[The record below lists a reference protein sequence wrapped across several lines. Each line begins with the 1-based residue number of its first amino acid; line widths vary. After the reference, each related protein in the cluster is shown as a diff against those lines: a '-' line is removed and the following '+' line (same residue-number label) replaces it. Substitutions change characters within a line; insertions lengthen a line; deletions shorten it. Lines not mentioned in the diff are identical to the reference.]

1 MRAFRTTTLL
11 TASLLALVAAAPA
24 MAADEPQAGNVG
36 AGNTGAAT
44 LGELVI
50 TAQKRAQDPV
60 DVPISV
66 TAYSGEFLEA
76 IGVKAF
82 DELSAF
88 TPGFLVQNQSNN
100 NSGFVMRG
108 ITSDSGS
115 ATDETRVSIYQ
126 DGVPI
131 SRSRGSYVELFDMER
146 VEVAKGPQSTLFGR
160 GALIGAVNLVQN
172 KADPVGNDWMLK
184 AELGTRGYTV
194 GEGMVNFAMSD
205 TSALRLAVR
214 VRQNDGYVKD
224 LAGGDPF
231 NSTDTEAFRAAYHI
245 ELGERFKLDLIG
257 NYQEDSTT
265 GTSFKSHTFNPTNP
279 ITGAVLGDTGVSSG
293 ATLSA
298 GAGFEGGAPL
308 GLERKVYGVTALAEF
323 KLSDSLTLSSITAGR
338 RFHSVEVFD
347 PDGTSLPILTFAE
360 DAQGRQQSQEL
371 RLNYDNGGRFTGFV
385 GANYFHE
392 TGSWRIPGQFDE
404 RLVLAL
410 LAGTSPLGI
419 SRPNPQPLAYLTNP
433 AYLAQVLNLG
443 FGVPA
448 ALAPGLAANLKPVHR
463 ETFANSS
470 ENTAYD
476 VYADGTLKL
485 TDKFEITAGIRY
497 TSEERWAGY
506 SSHVDNGRSILG
518 LLLAAPTATNIF
530 LASQPNAVNNPLLP
544 SVGLIAQP
552 TTGNGQTF
560 GREIKDNGLTWRLVG
575 RYAAADNLSFYAS
588 YARGRRPDVISAS
601 GPAAPLG
608 AARLNVVDAETV
620 DSYEAGAKGKLFD
633 GRLFLAGAVFRYD
646 YDNFATSFRQGA
658 QVVTLNAG
666 KAKAYGFE
674 GEARLQA
681 GEYWTL
687 FSTYAYNHA
696 RLSTGLRDGNSFRLS
711 PDHAVS
717 VGAAFSREALGGKV
731 SFTPTYTWRSKMF
744 FDDDNDRSDLQSSG
758 LFPDTKVDEFQNG
771 YGLLNVRLGF
781 GAVDDRWR
789 IEAFVENV
797 GDVSYLKDAGNTGD
811 SFGIP
816 TFIAGKPRFMGIGF
830 TVRR

>member
-24 MAADEPQAGNVG
+24 FAADAPAAPAADEQD
-36 AGNTGAAT
+36 TR
-44 LGELVI
+44 LGEVVI

-60 DVPISV
+60 EVPVAV
-66 TAYSGEFLEA
+66 TAYSGKFLEA

-172 KADPVGNDWMLK
+172 KANPGKNEWLLK
-184 AELGTRGYTV
+184 AEGGTGGYLV
-194 GEGMVNFAMSD
+194 GEGMVNFAFGD
-205 TSALRLAVR
+205 GSALRIAAR
-214 VRQNDGYVKD
+214 ARQNDGYVKD
-224 LAGGDPF
+224 AAGGDAY
-231 NSTDTEAFRAAYHI
+231 NSTDTKAVRVAYHL
-245 ELGERFKLDLIG
+245 EPGALKLDLIG
-257 NYQEDSTT
+257 NYQEDDTT

-279 ITGAVLGDTGVSSG
+279 ITGEVLGDTGVGSA
-293 ATLSA
+293 ATLA
-298 GAGFEGGAPL
+298 PGAGFEGGKPL
-308 GLERKVYGVTALAEF
+308 GLDRKVYGVTALAEYRIN
-323 KLSDSLTLSSITAGR
+323 DNLTLSSITASR
-338 RFHSVEVFD
+338 AFHSVEVFD

-371 RLNYDNGGRFTGFV
+371 RLRYDAGGRFSGFV

-392 TGSWRIPGQFDE
+392 TGSWRIPGQYDE

-410 LAGTSPLGI
+410 LAGNTPLGI
-419 SRPNPQPLAYLTNP
+419 SRPNPQPQAYLTNP
-433 AYLAQVLNLG
+433 AYLAQVLQLG
-443 FGVPA
+443 FGIPSSI
-448 ALAPGLAANLKPVHR
+448 APGIVSNLKPVHK
-463 ETFANSS
+463 EEFANYG

-476 VYADGTLKL
+476 VYADGTFKL
-485 TDKFEITAGIRY
+485 TDKFEVTAGLRY
-497 TSEERWAGY
+497 TSEDREAAYR
-506 SSHVDNGRSILG
+506 STVQNGRSILG
-518 LLLAAPTATNIF
+518 ILLAAPTPTNLF
-530 LASQPNAVNNPLLP
+530 LAAQPNAVNNAALP
-544 SVGLIAQP
+544 TVGLITQP
-552 TTGNGQTF
+552 TANNGDTF
-560 GREIKDNGLTWRLVG
+560 RKKIDDSGVTWRLVG
-575 RYAAADNLSFYAS
+575 RYAPSEDVSLYAS

-601 GPAAPLG
+601 APATPLG
-608 AARLNVVDAETV
+608 AARFNVVASETV
-620 DSYEAGAKGKLFD
+620 DSYEAGAKGKLLD
-633 GRLFLAGAVFRYD
+633 GRLYLAGSVFRYD

-674 GEARLQA
+674 GETRLQA
-681 GEYWTL
+681 GDYWTL
-687 FSTYAYNHA
+687 FATYAYNHA
-696 RLSTGLRDGNSFRLS
+696 RLESGLREGNHFRLS
-711 PDHAVS
+711 PDQTFS
-717 VGAAFSREALGGKV
+717 VGAAFSREALGGKLT
-731 SFTPTYTWRSKMF
+731 FTPTYTWRSKMF

-758 LFPDTKVDEFQNG
+758 LFPDTKVDEYQNA

-781 GAVDDRWR
+781 GAVDDRWKV
-789 IEAFVENV
+789 EAFVENL
-797 GDVSYLKDAGNTGD
+797 GDERYLKDAGNTGD

-816 TFIAGKPRFMGIGF
+816 TFIAGKPRFMGVGVTF
-830 TVRR
+830 RH

>member
-11 TASLLALVAAAPA
+11 TASLLALAAAAPA
-24 MAADEPQAGNVG
+24 LAAEETPAASNES
-36 AGNTGAAT
+36 NTQ
-44 LGELVI
+44 LGELVV

-60 DVPISV
+60 EVPIAV
-66 TAYSGEFLEA
+66 TAYSGKFLEA

-115 ATDETRVSIYQ
+115 ATDETRVSIFQ

-172 KADPVGNDWMLK
+172 KANPASFDWAAK
-184 AELGTRGYTV
+184 AEGGTRGYAV
-194 GEGMVNFAMSD
+194 GEAMVNFAFGD
-205 TSALRLAVR
+205 GQALRIVAR
-214 VRQNDGYVKD
+214 TRKNDGYVKD
-224 LAGGDPF
+224 AAGGDAY
-231 NSTDTEAFRAAYHI
+231 NSTDTQAVRLAYHLEPGPLTI
-245 ELGERFKLDLIG
+245 DLIG
-257 NYQEDSTT
+257 NYQEDDTS

-279 ITGAVLGDTGVSSG
+279 VTGAVLGNTEVGSA
-293 ATLSA
+293 ATLSP

-308 GLERKVYGVTALAEF
+308 GLDRKVYGVTALVDWR
-323 KLSDSLTLSSITAGR
+323 LNDSLTLSSITASR
-338 RFHSVEVFD
+338 TFHSVEVFD

-371 RLNYDNGGRFTGFV
+371 RLRYDNGGRFSGFV

-410 LAGTSPLGI
+410 LAGNTPLGI
-419 SRPNPQPLAYLTNP
+419 SRPNPQPLAVLTNP
-433 AYLAQVLNLG
+433 AYLATVLQLG
-443 FGVPA
+443 FGIPSS
-448 ALAPGLAANLKPVHR
+448 LAPGLVSNLKPVHR
-463 ETFANSS
+463 ETFANYG

-476 VYADGTLKL
+476 VYADGTFKL

-497 TSEERWAGY
+497 TSEDREAAYR
-506 SSHVDNGRSILG
+506 SRVDNGRSILG
-518 LLLAAPTATNIF
+518 ILLAAPTPTNLF
-530 LASQPNAVNNPLLP
+530 LAAQPGAVNSAALPL
-544 SVGLIAQP
+544 VGLIAQP
-552 TTGNGQTF
+552 TANNGDTYAKK
-560 GREIKDNGLTWRLVG
+560 IDDSGLTWRLVG
-575 RYAAADNLSFYAS
+575 RYAASEDLSFYAS
-588 YARGRRPDVISAS
+588 YARGRRPDVVSAS
-601 GPAAPLG
+601 APATPQGPA
-608 AARLNVVDAETV
+608 RFNVVDAEEV
-620 DSYEAGAKGKLFD
+620 NSYEAGAKGKLAG
-633 GRLFLAGAVFRYD
+633 GRLFLSGSVFRYD

-674 GEARLQA
+674 GEARVQA
-681 GEYWTL
+681 GDFWTL
-687 FSTYAYNHA
+687 FGTYAYNHA
-696 RLSTGLRDGNSFRLS
+696 RLESGLREGNHFRLS
-711 PDHAVS
+711 PDHTFS
-717 VGAAFSREALGGKV
+717 VGAAFSREALGGKLT
-731 SFTPTYTWRSKMF
+731 FTPTYTWRSKMF
-744 FDDDNDRSDLQSSG
+744 FDDDNDRSDLQSAG
-758 LFPDTKVDEFQNG
+758 LFPDTKVDEFQSA

-781 GAVDDRWR
+781 GAVDDRWK
-789 IEAFVENV
+789 IEAFVENLS
-797 GDVSYLKDAGNTGD
+797 DERYLKDAGNTGD

-816 TFIAGKPRFMGIGF
+816 TFIAGKPRFMGVGVTF
-830 TVRR
+830 RR

>member
-11 TASLLALVAAAPA
+11 TASFLALAIAAPA
-24 MAADEPQAGNVG
+24 MAADETPASNDQA
-36 AGNTGAAT
+36 TQ

-60 DVPISV
+60 EVPIAV
-66 TAYSGEFLEA
+66 TAYSGKFLEA

-172 KADPVGNDWMLK
+172 KANPAGFDWAVK
-184 AELGTRGYTV
+184 AEAGTGGYFT
-194 GEGMVNFAMSD
+194 GDAMVNFAFD
-205 TSALRLAVR
+205 NGSALRIAAR
-214 VRQNDGYVKD
+214 DRQVYGYVDD
-224 LAGGDPF
+224 LGNGEDY
-231 NSTDTEAFRAAYHI
+231 NSTDTQAVRVAYHL
-245 ELGERFKLDLIG
+245 EPGNLKLDLIG
-257 NYQEDSTT
+257 NYQVDDTT

-279 ITGAVLGDTGVSSG
+279 VTGQVLGDTGVSSG

-298 GAGFEGGAPL
+298 GPGFEGGKSL
-308 GLERKVYGVTALAEF
+308 GLDRKVYGLTALAEY
-323 KLSDSLTLSSITAGR
+323 KLNDSLSLSSITATR
-338 RFHSVEVFD
+338 AFHSDEVFD

-360 DAQGRQQSQEL
+360 DAKGRQQSQEL
-371 RLNYDNGGRFTGFV
+371 RLRYDNGGRFSGFV

-410 LAGTSPLGI
+410 LAGNSPLGI

-433 AYLAQVLNLG
+433 AYLQQVLQLG
-443 FGVPA
+443 FGIPA
-448 ALAPGLAANLKPVHR
+448 AIAPGIVSNLKPVHR
-463 ETFANSS
+463 ETFANYS

-476 VYADGTLKL
+476 VYADGTFRL
-485 TDKFEITAGIRY
+485 TDKFEVTAGIRY
-497 TSEERWAGY
+497 TTEDREAAY
-506 SSHVDNGRSILG
+506 SSSVDNGGSILG
-518 LLLAAPTATNIF
+518 ILLNAPTATNLF
-530 LASQPNAVNNPLLP
+530 LAAQPNAVASAALP
-544 SVGLIAQP
+544 RVGLIAQP
-552 TTGNGQTF
+552 TANNGDKF
-560 GREIKDNGLTWRLVG
+560 SKKIDDNGLTWRLVG
-575 RYAAADNLSFYAS
+575 RYAASDDLSFYAS
-588 YARGRRPDVISAS
+588 YARGRRPDVISTSAPAAS
-601 GPAAPLG
+601 MGPA
-608 AARLNVVDAETV
+608 RFSVVDAEEV
-620 DSYEAGAKGKLFD
+620 NSYEAGAKTKLAG
-633 GRLFLAGAVFRYD
+633 GRVYLSGAVFRYD

-674 GEARLQA
+674 GEARVQA
-681 GEYWTL
+681 GDYWTL
-687 FSTYAYNHA
+687 FGTYGYNHA
-696 RLSTGLRDGNSFRLS
+696 RLESGLREGNHFRLS

-717 VGAAFSREALGGKV
+717 VGALFSREWLNGKLTL
-731 SFTPTYTWRSKMF
+731 TPTYTWRSKMF
-744 FDDDNDRSDLQSSG
+744 FDDDNDRSDLQSAG
-758 LFPDTKVDEFQNG
+758 LFPDTKVDEFQNS
-771 YGLLNVRLGF
+771 YGLWNLRAGYS
-781 GAVDDRWR
+781 AVDDRWK
-789 IEAFVENV
+789 IEVFAENLLNEH
-797 GDVSYLKDAGNTGD
+797 YLKDAGNTGD

-816 TFIAGKPRFMGIGF
+816 TFIAGKPRFVGVGLSF
-830 TVRR
+830 RH

>member
-24 MAADEPQAGNVG
+24 FAADETPAGN
-36 AGNTGAAT
+36 NEQTT
-44 LGELVI
+44 NLGELVI
-50 TAQKRAQDPV
+50 TAQKHAQDPV
-60 DVPISV
+60 EVPIAV
-66 TAYSGEFLEA
+66 TAYSGKFLEA

-115 ATDETRVSIYQ
+115 ATDETRVSIFQ

-172 KADPVGNDWMLK
+172 KANPASFDWAGK
-184 AELGTRGYTV
+184 AEGGTRGYAV
-194 GEGMVNFAMSD
+194 GEAMVNFAFGNG
-205 TSALRLAVR
+205 SALRIAAR
-214 VRQNDGYVKD
+214 TRQNDGYVKD
-224 LAGGDPF
+224 AAGGDAF
-231 NSTDTEAFRAAYHI
+231 NSTDTQAVRLAYHLEPGPLTI
-245 ELGERFKLDLIG
+245 DLIG
-257 NYQEDSTT
+257 NYQEDDTS

-279 ITGAVLGDTGVSSG
+279 VTGEVLGNTEVGSA
-293 ATLSA
+293 ATLSP

-308 GLERKVYGVTALAEF
+308 GLDRKVYGVTALVDWR
-323 KLSDSLTLSSITAGR
+323 LNDSLTLSSITATR
-338 RFHSVEVFD
+338 AFHSVEVFD

-371 RLNYDNGGRFTGFV
+371 RLRYDNGGRFSGFV

-410 LAGTSPLGI
+410 LAGNTPLGI
-419 SRPNPQPLAYLTNP
+419 SRPNPQPLAVLTNP
-433 AYLAQVLNLG
+433 AYLATVLQLG
-443 FGVPA
+443 FGIPSS
-448 ALAPGLAANLKPVHR
+448 LAPGLVANLKPIHR

-476 VYADGTLKL
+476 VYADGTFKL

-497 TSEERWAGY
+497 TSEDREAAYR
-506 SSHVDNGRSILG
+506 SSVDNGGSILG
-518 LLLAAPTATNIF
+518 ILLAAPTPTNLF
-530 LASQPNAVNNPLLP
+530 LAAQPNAVNNAATPK
-544 SVGLIAQP
+544 VGLIAQP
-552 TTGNGQTF
+552 TANNGDTY
-560 GREIKDNGLTWRLVG
+560 RKKIDDSGLTWRVVG
-575 RYAAADNLSFYAS
+575 RYAASEDLSFYAS
-588 YARGRRPDVISAS
+588 YARGRRPDVISTSAPATS
-601 GPAAPLG
+601 MGPA
-608 AARLNVVDAETV
+608 RFNVVDAEEV
-620 DSYEAGAKGKLFD
+620 NSYEAGAKGKLLD
-633 GRLFLAGAVFRYD
+633 GRLFLAGSVFRYD

-674 GEARLQA
+674 GEARIQA
-681 GEYWTL
+681 GDFWTL
-687 FSTYAYNHA
+687 FGTYAYNHA
-696 RLSTGLRDGNSFRLS
+696 RLESGLREGNHFRLS
-711 PDHAVS
+711 PDQTFS
-717 VGAAFSREALGGKV
+717 VGAAFSREALGGKLT
-731 SFTPTYTWRSKMF
+731 FTPTYTWRSKMF
-744 FDDDNDRSDLQSSG
+744 FDDDNDRSDLQSAG
-758 LFPDTKVDEFQNG
+758 LFPDTKVDEFQSA
-771 YGLLNVRLGF
+771 YGLMNVRVGF
-781 GAVDDRWR
+781 GAVDDRWK
-789 IEAFVENV
+789 IEAFVENLA
-797 GDVSYLKDAGNTGD
+797 DERYLKDAGNTGD

-816 TFIAGKPRFMGIGF
+816 TFIAGKPRFMGVGVTF
-830 TVRR
+830 RR

>member
-11 TASLLALVAAAPA
+11 TASLLALAAAAPA
-24 MAADEPQAGNVG
+24 FAADAPTAP
-36 AGNTGAAT
+36 AADDQDT
-44 LGELVI
+44 RLGEVVI

-60 DVPISV
+60 EVPMAV
-66 TAYSGEFLEA
+66 TAYSGKFLEA

-172 KADPVGNDWMLK
+172 KANPAKNDWLLK
-184 AELGTRGYTV
+184 AEGGTGGYFV
-194 GEGMVNFAMSD
+194 GEGMVNFAFGD
-205 TSALRLAVR
+205 DSALRIAAR
-214 VRQNDGYVKD
+214 ARKNDGYVD
-224 LAGGDPF
+224 DAAGGDAY
-231 NSTDTEAFRAAYHI
+231 NSTNTKAVRAAYHL
-245 ELGERFKLDLIG
+245 EPGPLKLDLIG

-279 ITGAVLGDTGVSSG
+279 VTGQALGDTGVSSA
-293 ATLSA
+293 ATLA
-298 GAGFEGGAPL
+298 PGAGFEGGAPL
-308 GLERKVYGVTALAEF
+308 GLERKVYGLTALAEY
-323 KLSDSLTLSSITAGR
+323 KISDSWTLSSITATR
-338 RFHSVEVFD
+338 AFHSVEVFD
-347 PDGTSLPILTFAE
+347 PDGSSLPILTFAE

-371 RLNYDNGGRFTGFV
+371 RLRYDDGGRFTGFV

-392 TGSWRIPGQFDE
+392 TGSWRIPGQYDE

-410 LAGTSPLGI
+410 LAGNTPLGI
-419 SRPNPQPLAYLTNP
+419 SRPNPQPLAVLTNP
-433 AYLAQVLNLG
+433 AYLAQVLQLG
-443 FGVPA
+443 FGIPSA
-448 ALAPGLAANLKPVHR
+448 IAPGIVSNLKPIHR
-463 ETFANSS
+463 EEFANYG

-476 VYADGTLKL
+476 VYADGTFKL

-497 TSEERWAGY
+497 TSEDRWAAY
-506 SSHVDNGRSILG
+506 RSNVQNGRSILG
-518 LLLAAPTATNIF
+518 ILLAAPTATNLF
-530 LASQPNAVNNPLLP
+530 LAAQPNAVNNPLLP
-544 SVGLIAQP
+544 TVGLITQP
-552 TTGNGQTF
+552 TTNNGDTF
-560 GREIKDNGLTWRLVG
+560 AKSIDDNGLTWRVVG
-575 RYAAADNLSFYAS
+575 RYEPADNLSLYAS
-588 YARGRRPDVISAS
+588 YARGRRPDVISSSAPS
-601 GPAAPLG
+601 APLG
-608 AARLNVVDAETV
+608 AARFNVVDSEKV
-620 DSYEAGAKGKLFD
+620 DSYEAGAKGKLMD
-633 GRLFLAGAVFRYD
+633 GRLYLSGAVFRYD

-681 GEYWTL
+681 GDYWTL
-687 FSTYAYNHA
+687 FTTYAYNHA
-696 RLSTGLRDGNSFRLS
+696 RLESGLRKGNSFRLS
-711 PDHAVS
+711 PDQSFSA
-717 VGAAFSREALGGKV
+717 GAAFSREALGGKLT
-731 SFTPTYTWRSKMF
+731 FTPTYTWRSKMF

-758 LFPDTKVDEFQNG
+758 LFPDTKVDEFQKA
-771 YGLLNVRLGF
+771 YGLLNVRVGF
-781 GAVDDRWR
+781 GAVDDRWKV
-789 IEAFVENV
+789 EAFVENL

-816 TFIAGKPRFMGIGF
+816 TFIAGKPRFMGVGITF
-830 TVRR
+830 RH

>member
-11 TASLLALVAAAPA
+11 TVSLLALVAAAPA
-24 MAADEPQAGNVG
+24 IAAEDVAAASNDQ
-36 AGNTGAAT
+36 NTQ
-44 LGELVI
+44 LGELVV

-60 DVPISV
+60 EVPIAV
-66 TAYSGEFLEA
+66 TAYSGKFLEA

-172 KADPVGNDWMLK
+172 KANPASFDWSAK
-184 AELGTRGYTV
+184 AEGGTGGYAV
-194 GEGMVNFAMSD
+194 GEAMVNFAFGD
-205 TSALRLAVR
+205 GSALRIAAR
-214 VRQNDGYVKD
+214 TRQNDGYVKD
-224 LAGGDPF
+224 AAGGDAY
-231 NSTDTEAFRAAYHI
+231 NSTDTQAVRLAYHLEPGPLTI
-245 ELGERFKLDLIG
+245 ELIG
-257 NYQEDSTT
+257 NYQVDDTS

-279 ITGAVLGDTGVSSG
+279 VTGAVLGNTDVGS
-293 ATLSA
+293 AAALSP

-308 GLERKVYGVTALAEF
+308 GLDRKVYGVTALVDWR
-323 KLSDSLTLSSITAGR
+323 LNDSLTLSSLTATR
-338 RFHSVEVFD
+338 AFHSVEVFD
-347 PDGTSLPILTFAE
+347 PDGSSLPILTFAE

-371 RLNYDNGGRFTGFV
+371 RLRYDAGGRFSGFV

-392 TGSWRIPGQFDE
+392 TGSWRIPGQMDE

-410 LAGTSPLGI
+410 LAGNTPLGI
-419 SRPNPQPLAYLTNP
+419 SRPNPQPLAVLTNP
-433 AYLAQVLNLG
+433 AYLATVLQLG

-448 ALAPGLAANLKPVHR
+448 SIAPGIASNLKSIHR
-463 ETFANSS
+463 EEFANYG

-476 VYADGTLKL
+476 VYADGAFKL
-485 TDKFEITAGIRY
+485 TDKFEVTAGLRY
-497 TSEERWAGY
+497 TSEDREAAYR
-506 SSHVDNGRSILG
+506 STVQNGRSILG
-518 LLLAAPTATNIF
+518 ILLAAPTATNLF
-530 LASQPNAVNNPLLP
+530 LAAQPNAVNNPLLP
-544 SVGLIAQP
+544 TVGLIAQP
-552 TTGNGQTF
+552 TTNNGDTF
-560 GREIKDNGLTWRLVG
+560 TKKIDDSGLTWRLVG
-575 RYAAADNLSFYAS
+575 RYAASEDLSLYAS

-601 GPAAPLG
+601 APAAALG
-608 AARLNVVDAETV
+608 AARFNVVASETV
-620 DSYEAGAKGKLFD
+620 DSYEAGAKGKLLD
-633 GRLFLAGAVFRYD
+633 GRLYLSGAVFRYD

-681 GEYWTL
+681 GAFWTL
-687 FSTYAYNHA
+687 FGTYAYNHA
-696 RLSTGLRDGNSFRLS
+696 RLETGLREGNHFRLS
-711 PDHAVS
+711 PDQTFS
-717 VGAAFSREALGGKV
+717 VGAAFSREALGGKLT
-731 SFTPTYTWRSKMF
+731 FTPTYTWRSKMF
-744 FDDDNDRSDLQSSG
+744 FDDDNDRSDLQASG
-758 LFPDTKVDEFQNG
+758 LFPDTKVDEFQNA

-781 GAVDDRWR
+781 GAVDDRWKV
-789 IEAFVENV
+789 EAFVENLA
-797 GDVSYLKDAGNTGD
+797 DEKYLKDAGNTGD

-816 TFIAGKPRFMGIGF
+816 TFIAGKPRFMGIGVTF
-830 TVRR
+830 RH

>member
-24 MAADEPQAGNVG
+24 FAADAPAAPAADEQD
-36 AGNTGAAT
+36 TR
-44 LGELVI
+44 LGEVVI

-60 DVPISV
+60 EVPVAV
-66 TAYSGEFLEA
+66 TAYSGKFLEA

-172 KADPVGNDWMLK
+172 KANPGKNEWLLK
-184 AELGTRGYTV
+184 AEGGTGGYLV
-194 GEGMVNFAMSD
+194 GETMVNFAFGD
-205 TSALRLAVR
+205 GSALRIAAR
-214 VRQNDGYVKD
+214 ARQNDGYVKD
-224 LAGGDPF
+224 AAGGDAY
-231 NSTDTEAFRAAYHI
+231 NSTDTKAVRVAYHL
-245 ELGERFKLDLIG
+245 EPGALKLDLIG
-257 NYQEDSTT
+257 NYQEDDTT

-279 ITGAVLGDTGVSSG
+279 LTGEVLGNTGVGSA
-293 ATLSA
+293 ATLA
-298 GAGFEGGAPL
+298 PGAGFEGGKPL
-308 GLERKVYGVTALAEF
+308 GLDRKVYGVTALAEYRIN
-323 KLSDSLTLSSITAGR
+323 DSLTLSSITASR
-338 RFHSVEVFD
+338 AFHSVEVFD

-371 RLNYDNGGRFTGFV
+371 RLRYDAGGRFSGFV

-392 TGSWRIPGQFDE
+392 TGSWRIPGQYDE

-410 LAGTSPLGI
+410 LAGNTPLGI
-419 SRPNPQPLAYLTNP
+419 SRPNPQPQAYLTNP
-433 AYLAQVLNLG
+433 AYLAQVLQLG
-443 FGVPA
+443 FGIPA
-448 ALAPGLAANLKPVHR
+448 SIAPGIVSNLKSVHK
-463 ETFANSS
+463 EEFANYG

-476 VYADGTLKL
+476 VYADGTFKL
-485 TDKFEITAGIRY
+485 TDKFEITAGLRY
-497 TSEERWAGY
+497 TSEDREAAYR
-506 SSHVDNGRSILG
+506 STVQNGRSILG
-518 LLLAAPTATNIF
+518 ILLAAPTPTNLF
-530 LASQPNAVNNPLLP
+530 LAAQPNAVNNAALP
-544 SVGLIAQP
+544 TVGLITQP
-552 TTGNGQTF
+552 TTNNGDTF
-560 GREIKDNGLTWRLVG
+560 RKKIDDSGVTWRLVG
-575 RYAAADNLSFYAS
+575 RYAPSEDLSLYAS

-601 GPAAPLG
+601 APATPLG
-608 AARLNVVDAETV
+608 AARFNVVASETV
-620 DSYEAGAKGKLFD
+620 DSYEAGAKGKLLD
-633 GRLFLAGAVFRYD
+633 GRLYLSGSVFRYD

-674 GEARLQA
+674 GETRLQA
-681 GEYWTL
+681 GDYWTL
-687 FSTYAYNHA
+687 FATYAYNHA
-696 RLSTGLRDGNSFRLS
+696 RLESGLREGNHFRLS
-711 PDHAVS
+711 PDSTFS
-717 VGAAFSREALGGKV
+717 VGAAFSHEALGGKLT
-731 SFTPTYTWRSKMF
+731 FTPTYTWRSKMF

-758 LFPDTKVDEFQNG
+758 LFPDTKVDEFQNA

-781 GAVDDRWR
+781 GAVDDRWKV
-789 IEAFVENV
+789 EAFVENL
-797 GDVSYLKDAGNTGD
+797 GDERYLKDAGNTGD

-816 TFIAGKPRFMGIGF
+816 TFIAGKPRFMGVGVTF
-830 TVRR
+830 RH

>member
-24 MAADEPQAGNVG
+24 LAAEDAPAPASAEQATN
-36 AGNTGAAT
+36 

-60 DVPISV
+60 DVPIAV
-66 TAYSGEFLEA
+66 TAYSGKFLEA

-172 KADPVGNDWMLK
+172 KANPASFDWAAK
-184 AELGTRGYTV
+184 AEGGTGGYALG
-194 GEGMVNFAMSD
+194 EAMVNFAFGD
-205 TSALRLAVR
+205 GSALRIAAR
-214 VRQNDGYVKD
+214 TRQNDGYVKD
-224 LAGGDPF
+224 AAGGDAY
-231 NSTDTEAFRAAYHI
+231 NSTDTQAVRLAYHLEPGPLKI
-245 ELGERFKLDLIG
+245 DLIG
-257 NYQEDSTT
+257 NYQEDDTS

-279 ITGAVLGDTGVSSG
+279 VTGEVLGNTQVGSA
-293 ATLSA
+293 ATLSP

-308 GLERKVYGVTALAEF
+308 GLDRKVYGVTALVDWR
-323 KLSDSLTLSSITAGR
+323 LNDSLTLSSITATR
-338 RFHSVEVFD
+338 AFHSVEVFD
-347 PDGTSLPILTFAE
+347 PDGMSLPILTFAE

-371 RLNYDNGGRFTGFV
+371 RLRYDAGGRFSGFV

-392 TGSWRIPGQFDE
+392 TGSWRIPGQMDE

-410 LAGTSPLGI
+410 LAGNTPLGI
-419 SRPNPQPLAYLTNP
+419 SRPNPQPLAVLTNP
-433 AYLAQVLNLG
+433 AYLATVLQLG
-443 FGVPA
+443 FGVPSA
-448 ALAPGLAANLKPVHR
+448 IAPGIVSNLKPVHR
-463 ETFANSS
+463 EEFANSG

-476 VYADGTLKL
+476 VYADGTFKL
-485 TDKFEITAGIRY
+485 TDKLELTAGIRY
-497 TSEERWAGY
+497 TSEDREAAYR
-506 SSHVDNGRSILG
+506 STVQNGRSILG
-518 LLLAAPTATNIF
+518 ILLAAPTATNLF
-530 LASQPNAVNNPLLP
+530 LAAQPNAVNNPLLP
-544 SVGLIAQP
+544 TVGLIAQP
-552 TTGNGQTF
+552 TANNGDTF
-560 GREIKDNGLTWRLVG
+560 GKTIDDSGLTWRLVG
-575 RYAAADNLSFYAS
+575 RYAASEDLSFYAS
-588 YARGRRPDVISAS
+588 YARGRRPDVISTSA
-601 GPAAPLG
+601 PATPLG
-608 AARLNVVDAETV
+608 QPRFNTVAAETV
-620 DSYEAGAKGKLFD
+620 DSYEAGAKGKLLD

-674 GEARLQA
+674 GEARLRA
-681 GEYWTL
+681 GDFWTL
-687 FSTYAYNHA
+687 FGTYAYNHA
-696 RLSTGLRDGNSFRLS
+696 RLETGLRDGNHFRLS
-711 PDHAVS
+711 PDQTFS
-717 VGAAFSREALGGKV
+717 VGAAFSREALGGKLT
-731 SFTPTYTWRSKMF
+731 FTPTYTWRSKMF
-744 FDDDNDRSDLQSSG
+744 FDDDNDRGDLQSSG
-758 LFPDTKVDEFQNG
+758 LFPDTKVDEFQNA

-781 GAVDDRWR
+781 GAVDDRWKV
-789 IEAFVENV
+789 EAFVENL
-797 GDVSYLKDAGNTGD
+797 GDERYLKDAGNTGD

-816 TFIAGKPRFMGIGF
+816 TFIAGKPRFMGVGVTF
-830 TVRR
+830 RR

>member
-24 MAADEPQAGNVG
+24 MAADASAPAAG
-36 AGNTGAAT
+36 AEQDTQ
-44 LGELVI
+44 LGEVI
-50 TAQKRAQDPV
+50 VTAQKRAQDPV
-60 DVPISV
+60 EVPIAV
-66 TAYSGEFLEA
+66 TAYSGKFLEA

-115 ATDETRVSIYQ
+115 ATDETRVSIFQ

-172 KADPVGNDWMLK
+172 KANPGKNEWLLK
-184 AELGTRGYTV
+184 AEGGTGGYLV
-194 GEGMVNFAMSD
+194 GEGMVNFAFGD
-205 TSALRLAVR
+205 GSALRIAAR
-214 VRQNDGYVKD
+214 SRQNDGYVKD
-224 LAGGDPF
+224 AAGGDPY
-231 NSTDTEAFRAAYHI
+231 NSTDTQAVRVAYHL
-245 ELGERFKLDLIG
+245 EPGALKLDLIG

-279 ITGAVLGDTGVSSG
+279 ITGEVLGDTGVASA
-293 ATLSA
+293 ATLA
-298 GAGFEGGAPL
+298 PGAGFEGGAPL
-308 GLERKVYGVTALAEF
+308 GLERKVYGVTALAEYRIN
-323 KLSDSLTLSSITAGR
+323 DSLTLSSITASR
-338 RFHSVEVFD
+338 AFHSVEVFD

-371 RLNYDNGGRFTGFV
+371 RLRYDAGGRFTGFV

-410 LAGTSPLGI
+410 LAGNTPLGI

-433 AYLAQVLNLG
+433 AYSAQVLQLG
-443 FGVPA
+443 FGIPA
-448 ALAPGLAANLKPVHR
+448 SIAPGIVSNLKPVHR
-463 ETFANSS
+463 EEFANYG

-476 VYADGTLKL
+476 VYADGTFKL
-485 TDKFEITAGIRY
+485 TDAFEITAGIRY
-497 TSEERWAGY
+497 TSEDRWAAY
-506 SSHVDNGRSILG
+506 RSTVQNGRSILG
-518 LLLAAPTATNIF
+518 ILLAAPTPTNLF
-530 LASQPNAVNNPLLP
+530 LAAQPNAVNNPALP
-544 SVGLIAQP
+544 TVGLITQP
-552 TTGNGQTF
+552 TANNGDTF
-560 GREIKDNGLTWRLVG
+560 SKSIDDSGLTWRVVG
-575 RYAAADNLSFYAS
+575 RYAPSDNLSLYAS
-588 YARGRRPDVISAS
+588 YARGRRPDVISTS
-601 GPAAPLG
+601 GPASPLG
-608 AARLNVVDAETV
+608 AARFNVVAAETV
-620 DSYEAGAKGKLFD
+620 DSYEAGAKGKLMD
-633 GRLFLAGAVFRYD
+633 GRLYLSGAIFQYD

-681 GEYWTL
+681 GEFWTL
-687 FSTYAYNHA
+687 FGTYAYNHA
-696 RLSTGLRDGNSFRLS
+696 RLESGLRKGNHFRLS
-711 PDHAVS
+711 PDQTFS
-717 VGAAFSREALGGKV
+717 VGAAFSREALGGKLT
-731 SFTPTYTWRSKMF
+731 FTPTYTWRSKMF
-744 FDDDNDRSDLQSSG
+744 FDDDNDRGDLQSSG
-758 LFPDTKVDEFQNG
+758 LFPDTKVDEYQDA

-781 GAVDDRWR
+781 GAVDDRWKV
-789 IEAFVENV
+789 EAFVENL
-797 GDVSYLKDAGNTGD
+797 GNEKYLKDAGNTGD

-816 TFIAGKPRFMGIGF
+816 TFIAGKPRFMGVGVTF
-830 TVRR
+830 RR

>member
-1 MRAFRTTTLL
+1 MSAFRTTTLL

-24 MAADEPQAGNVG
+24 FASDAAPAP
-36 AGNTGAAT
+36 AAEEQDT
-44 LGELVI
+44 RLGEVVI

-60 DVPISV
+60 EVPVAV
-66 TAYSGEFLEA
+66 TAYSGKFLEA

-172 KADPVGNDWMLK
+172 KANPGKNDWLLK
-184 AELGTRGYTV
+184 AEGGTGGYFV
-194 GEGMVNFAMSD
+194 GEGMVNFAFGD
-205 TSALRLAVR
+205 GSALRIAAR
-214 VRQNDGYVKD
+214 ARQNDGYVD
-224 LAGGDPF
+224 DAAGGDAY
-231 NSTDTEAFRAAYHI
+231 NSTNTKAVRMAYHL
-245 ELGERFKLDLIG
+245 EPGPLTLDLIS
-257 NYQEDSTT
+257 NYQEDSTS

-279 ITGAVLGDTGVSSG
+279 VTGQALGDTGVSSA
-293 ATLSA
+293 ATLA
-298 GAGFEGGAPL
+298 PGAGFEGGAPL
-308 GLERKVYGVTALAEF
+308 GLERKVYGVTLLGEYRI
-323 KLSDSLTLSSITAGR
+323 SDSLTLSSITASR
-338 RFHSVEVFD
+338 AFHSVEVFD
-347 PDGTSLPILTFAE
+347 PDGSSLPILTFAE

-371 RLNYDNGGRFTGFV
+371 RLRYDGGGRFTGFV

-410 LAGTSPLGI
+410 LAGNTPLGI
-419 SRPNPQPLAYLTNP
+419 SRPNPQPLAVLTNP
-433 AYLAQVLNLG
+433 AYLAQVLQLG
-443 FGVPA
+443 FGIPSSI
-448 ALAPGLAANLKPVHR
+448 APGIVSNLKPVHR
-463 ETFANSS
+463 EEFANYG

-476 VYADGTLKL
+476 VYGDGTFRL
-485 TDKFEITAGIRY
+485 TDKLEITAGIRY
-497 TSEERWAGY
+497 TSEDRWAAY
-506 SSHVDNGRSILG
+506 RSNVQNGRSILG
-518 LLLAAPTATNIF
+518 ILLAAPTATNLF
-530 LASQPNAVNNPLLP
+530 LAAQPNAVNNPLLP
-544 SVGLIAQP
+544 TVGLIAQP
-552 TTGNGQTF
+552 TTNNGDTF
-560 GREIKDNGLTWRLVG
+560 SKSIDDSGLTWRLVG
-575 RYAAADNLSFYAS
+575 RYAPADNLSLYAS
-588 YARGRRPDVISAS
+588 YARGRRPDVISSSAPS
-601 GPAAPLG
+601 TPLG
-608 AARLNVVDAETV
+608 AARFNVVDSEVV
-620 DSYEAGAKGKLFD
+620 DSYEAGAKGKILD
-633 GRLFLAGAVFRYD
+633 GRLYLSGAVFRYD

-681 GEYWTL
+681 GDYWTL
-687 FSTYAYNHA
+687 FGTYAYNHA
-696 RLSTGLRDGNSFRLS
+696 RLESGLREGNRFRLS
-711 PDHAVS
+711 PDQTFS
-717 VGAAFSREALGGKV
+717 VGAAFSREALGGKLT
-731 SFTPTYTWRSKMF
+731 FTPTYTWRSKMF

-758 LFPDTKVDEFQNG
+758 LFPDTKVDEFQKA
-771 YGLLNVRLGF
+771 YGLLNVRVGF
-781 GAVDDRWR
+781 GAADDRWKV
-789 IEAFVENV
+789 EAFVENL

-816 TFIAGKPRFMGIGF
+816 TFIAGKPRFMGVGVTF
-830 TVRR
+830 RH

>member
-24 MAADEPQAGNVG
+24 FAADETPADNAEQ
-36 AGNTGAAT
+36 NTS
-44 LGELVI
+44 LGEVVI

-60 DVPISV
+60 EVPIAV
-66 TAYSGEFLEA
+66 TAYSGKFLEA

-146 VEVAKGPQSTLFGR
+146 VEIAKGPQSTLFGR

-172 KADPVGNDWMLK
+172 KANPAHFDWAAK
-184 AELGTRGYTV
+184 AEGGTGGYAV
-194 GEGMVNFAMSD
+194 GEAMVNFAFENG
-205 TSALRLAVR
+205 SALRIAAR
-214 VRQNDGYVKD
+214 TRQNDGYVKD
-224 LAGGDPF
+224 AAGGDAY
-231 NSTDTEAFRAAYHI
+231 NSTDTQAVRVAYHL
-245 ELGERFKLDLIG
+245 EPGKLKLDLIG
-257 NYQEDSTT
+257 NYQVDDTS

-279 ITGAVLGDTGVSSG
+279 LTGAVLGNTDVGSA
-293 ATLSA
+293 ATLSP

-308 GLERKVYGVTALAEF
+308 GLDRKVYGLTALAEYEI
-323 KLSDSLTLSSITAGR
+323 SDSLTLSSITATR
-338 RFHSVEVFD
+338 AFHSVEVFD

-371 RLNYDNGGRFTGFV
+371 RLRYDAGGRFSGFV

-410 LAGTSPLGI
+410 LAGNTPLGI
-419 SRPNPQPLAYLTNP
+419 SRPNPQPLAVLTNP
-433 AYLAQVLNLG
+433 TYLATVLQLG
-443 FGVPA
+443 FGIPA
-448 ALAPGLAANLKPVHR
+448 SLAPGIVSNLKSVHK
-463 ETFANSS
+463 EEFANYG

-476 VYADGTLKL
+476 VYADGTFKL
-485 TDKFEITAGIRY
+485 TDTFEITGGIRY
-497 TSEERWAGY
+497 TSEDREAAYR
-506 SSHVDNGRSILG
+506 STVQNGRSILG
-518 LLLAAPTATNIF
+518 ILLAAPTATNLF
-530 LASQPNAVNNPLLP
+530 LAAQPNAVNNPLLP
-544 SVGLIAQP
+544 TVGLIAQP
-552 TTGNGQTF
+552 TANNGDTF
-560 GREIKDNGLTWRLVG
+560 TKKIDDSGLTWRLVG
-575 RYAAADNLSFYAS
+575 RYAPSENLSLYAS

-601 GPAAPLG
+601 APATPLG
-608 AARLNVVDAETV
+608 AARFNVVASETV
-620 DSYEAGAKGKLFD
+620 DSYEAGAKGKLLD
-633 GRLFLAGAVFRYD
+633 GRLYLSGSVFRYD

-674 GEARLQA
+674 GEARVQA
-681 GEYWTL
+681 GDFWTL
-687 FSTYAYNHA
+687 FATYAYNHA
-696 RLSTGLRDGNSFRLS
+696 RLESGLREGNHFRLS
-711 PDHAVS
+711 PDQTFS
-717 VGAAFSREALGGKV
+717 VGAAFSREALGGKLT
-731 SFTPTYTWRSKMF
+731 FTPTYTWRSKMF

-758 LFPDTKVDEFQNG
+758 LFPDTKVDEFQNA

-781 GAVDDRWR
+781 GAVDDRWKV
-789 IEAFVENV
+789 EAFVENLA
-797 GDVSYLKDAGNTGD
+797 DERYLKDAGNTGD

-816 TFIAGKPRFMGIGF
+816 TFIAGKPRFMGIGVTF
-830 TVRR
+830 RR

>member
-11 TASLLALVAAAPA
+11 TASLLALAAAAPA
-24 MAADEPQAGNVG
+24 MAADAPAANAG
-36 AGNTGAAT
+36 ADQDTQ
-44 LGELVI
+44 LGEVVV

-60 DVPISV
+60 EVPIAV
-66 TAYSGEFLEA
+66 TAYSGKFLEA

-115 ATDETRVSIYQ
+115 ATDETRVSIFQ

-172 KADPVGNDWMLK
+172 KANPGKNDWLLK
-184 AELGTRGYTV
+184 AEGGTGGYLV
-194 GEGMVNFAMSD
+194 GEGMVNFAFGD
-205 TSALRLAVR
+205 GSALRIAAR
-214 VRQNDGYVKD
+214 SRQNDGYVKD
-224 LAGGDPF
+224 AAGGDPY
-231 NSTDTEAFRAAYHI
+231 NSTDTKAVRVAYHL
-245 ELGERFKLDLIG
+245 EPGALKLDLIG

-279 ITGAVLGDTGVSSG
+279 VTGEVLGNTGVASA
-293 ATLSA
+293 ATLA
-298 GAGFEGGAPL
+298 PGAGFEGGAPL
-308 GLERKVYGVTALAEF
+308 GLERKVYGVTALAEYRIN
-323 KLSDSLTLSSITAGR
+323 DSLTLSSITASR
-338 RFHSVEVFD
+338 AFHSVEVFD

-371 RLNYDNGGRFTGFV
+371 RLRYDAGGRFTGFV

-410 LAGTSPLGI
+410 LAGNTPLGI

-433 AYLAQVLNLG
+433 AYSAQVLQLG

-448 ALAPGLAANLKPVHR
+448 SIAPGIVSNLKPVHR
-463 ETFANSS
+463 EEFANYG

-476 VYADGTLKL
+476 VYADGTFKL
-485 TDKFEITAGIRY
+485 TDAFEITAGIRY
-497 TSEERWAGY
+497 TSEDRWAAY
-506 SSHVDNGRSILG
+506 RSTVQNGRSILG
-518 LLLAAPTATNIF
+518 ILLAAPTPTNLF
-530 LASQPNAVNNPLLP
+530 LAAQPNAVNNPLLP
-544 SVGLIAQP
+544 TVGLIAQP
-552 TTGNGQTF
+552 TTNNGDTF
-560 GREIKDNGLTWRLVG
+560 AKSIDDSGLTWRVVG
-575 RYAAADNLSFYAS
+575 RYAPSESLSLYAS
-588 YARGRRPDVISAS
+588 YARGRRPDVISSSAPS
-601 GPAAPLG
+601 TPLG
-608 AARLNVVDAETV
+608 AARFNVVASETV
-620 DSYEAGAKGKLFD
+620 DSYEAGAKGKLMD
-633 GRLFLAGAVFRYD
+633 GRLYLSGAVFQYD

-681 GEYWTL
+681 GDYWTL
-687 FSTYAYNHA
+687 FATYAYNHA
-696 RLSTGLRDGNSFRLS
+696 RLKTGLREGNHFRLS
-711 PDHAVS
+711 PDQTYS
-717 VGAAFSREALGGKV
+717 VGAAFSREALGGKLT
-731 SFTPTYTWRSKMF
+731 FTPTWTWRSKMF
-744 FDDDNDRSDLQSSG
+744 FDDDNDRGDLQSSG
-758 LFPDTKVDEFQNG
+758 LFPDTKVDEFQNA

-781 GAVDDRWR
+781 GAVDDRWKV
-789 IEAFVENV
+789 EAFVENL
-797 GDVSYLKDAGNTGD
+797 GDEKYLKDAGNTGD

-816 TFIAGKPRFMGIGF
+816 TFIAGKPRFIGVGVTF
-830 TVRR
+830 RR